1 MTEGERLVTFRE
13 FISIWRGMWVFSG
26 TIESFLIAFPA
37 LFSIV
42 NPPGIALIFH
52 QVTAG
57 SSAQERRALAWRVAA
72 YALGVMLVSL
82 WAGATLIGFF
92 GVSLAALR
100 VAGGLVVAVRA
111 WEMLAAPEQNEERK
125 QEQAARARG
134 TSDEAFFPLTMPL
147 TTGPGTIS
155 VAIALSASQPKHT
168 SLFDLIPF
176 FAGMSGAA
184 LAVALTIGLVYA
196 SADRVVSLL
205 GQTGSRVVTRMS
217 AFLLLCIG
225 VQICLTGAQEALAP
239 LFDARIMPSHV

>member
-1 MTEGERLVTFRE
+1 
-13 FISIWRGMWVFSG
+13 MWVVSG

-42 NPPGIALIFH
+42 NPLGIALIYH

-57 SSAQERRALAWRVAA
+57 RSRAERRALAWRVAVYSLA
-72 YALGVMLVSL
+72 VMLISL

-92 GVSLAALR
+92 GVSLSALR

-111 WEMLAAPEQNEERK
+111 WEMLAAPEQNEGRK
-125 QEQAARARG
+125 QEQAATASG
-134 TSDEAFFPLTMPL
+134 TSDDAFFPLTMPL

-155 VAIALSASQPKHT
+155 VAIALSASRPKST
-168 SLFDLIPF
+168 FDLIPF
-176 FAGMSGAA
+176 FTGMSGAA
-184 LAVALTIGLVYA
+184 IAVALAIGFFYA

-205 GQTGSRVVTRMS
+205 GQGGSRVVTRMS

-239 LFDARIMPSHV
+239 LFNARIMPSHV

>member
-1 MTEGERLVTFRE
+1 
-13 FISIWRGMWVFSG
+13 MWVFSG

-42 NPPGIALIFH
+42 NPLGIALIYH
-52 QVTAG
+52 QVTQG
-57 SSAQERRALAWRVAA
+57 RSRPERTALAWRVAA
-72 YALGVMLVSL
+72 YSLGVMLVSL

-92 GVSLAALR
+92 GVSLSALR

-111 WEMLAAPEQNEERK
+111 WEMLTSPEQNEGRK
-125 QEQAARARG
+125 QEQASTASG
-134 TSDEAFFPLTMPL
+134 SSDDAFFPLTMPL

-155 VAIALSASQPKHT
+155 VAIALSASQPKHA
-168 SLFDLIPF
+168 SMIGLVPF
-176 FAGMSGAA
+176 FTGMSGAA
-184 LAVALTIGLVYA
+184 LAVALTIGFLYA

-205 GQTGSRVVTRMS
+205 GKEGSRVVTRMS

-239 LFDARIMPSHV
+239 LFNARIMPSHV

>member
-1 MTEGERLVTFRE
+1 
-13 FISIWRGMWVFSG
+13 MWVFSG
-26 TIESFLIAFPA
+26 TIDSFLIAFPA

-42 NPPGIALIFH
+42 NPLGIALIFH

-57 SSAQERRALAWRVAA
+57 ASPSERRALAWRVAA
-72 YALGVMLVSL
+72 YSLGVMLVSL

-111 WEMLAAPEQNEERK
+111 WEMLSAPEQNEGRK
-125 QEQAARARG
+125 QEQAASARG

-155 VAIALSASQPKHT
+155 VAIALSANQPKYAHT
-168 SLFDLIPF
+168 FDLIPF
-176 FAGMSGAA
+176 FAGVSGGA

-205 GQTGSRVVTRMS
+205 GQGGSRVVTRMS

-225 VQICLTGAQEALAP
+225 VQICLTGVQEALTP
-239 LFDARIMPSHV
+239 LFTARIMPSHV

>member
-1 MTEGERLVTFRE
+1 
-13 FISIWRGMWVFSG
+13 MWVFSG

-42 NPPGIALIFH
+42 NPIGIALIYY

-57 SSAQERRALAWRVAA
+57 QSRAERSALAWRVAA
-72 YALGVMLVSL
+72 YSLGVMLVSL

-92 GVSLAALR
+92 GVSLSALR

-111 WEMLAAPEQNEERK
+111 WEMLSAPEQNEGRK
-125 QEQAARARG
+125 QEQASKATGA
-134 TSDEAFFPLTMPL
+134 SDDAFFPLTMPL

-155 VAIALSASQPKHT
+155 VAIALSANRPKNT
-168 SLFDLIPF
+168 LDVIPYF
-176 FAGMSGAA
+176 IGMSGAA
-184 LAVALTIGLVYA
+184 LAVTLAIGLFYA

-205 GQTGSRVVTRMS
+205 GQNGSRVVTRMS

-225 VQICLTGAQEALAP
+225 VQICLTGAQEALTSIIP
-239 LFDARIMPSHV
+239 ARFMPSHV